1 MRCPA
6 KYPYFTY
13 SMSRSLTSL
22 STSSPAPQVKVLA
35 GWKRGL
41 AVLAGAIV
49 RLWVATLRFSC
60 SADTEETMRRVDGPQ
75 LYVLWHDRLF
85 ISAEIARRFR
95 GKRPLNALIST
106 SKDGAWLT
114 AFFATMGLC
123 AVRGSSSKGGR
134 EAATELVRV
143 LKTGADAG
151 ITPDG
156 PRGPAYRVKPG
167 ALIVARR
174 SGARIILV
182 GVTYDSYWCLS
193 GWDRFRLPK
202 PFSRIHLCAQLFNE
216 AKLRS
221 DDAVPALEGVLQAL
235 NTSLVPTGEMV

>member
-1 MRCPA
+1 
-6 KYPYFTY
+6 
-13 SMSRSLTSL
+13 
-22 STSSPAPQVKVLA
+22 
-35 GWKRGL
+35 
-41 AVLAGAIV
+41 
-49 RLWVATLRFSC
+49 
-60 SADTEETMRRVDGPQ
+60 MRRMDGPQ

-95 GKRPLNALIST
+95 GQRPLHALIST

-123 AVRGSSSKGGR
+123 AVRGSSSRGGR

-156 PRGPAYRVKPG
+156 PRGPAYAVKPG
-167 ALIVARR
+167 AVIVARR
-174 SGARIILV
+174 SGAKIILV
-182 GVTYDSYWCLS
+182 GVTYESYWCLF

-202 PFSRIHLCAQLFNE
+202 PFSRIHLCAQLFSE
-216 AKLRS
+216 TQLRA
-221 DDAVPALEGVLQAL
+221 DNVTTQLEVELRAL
-235 NTSLVPTGEMV
+235 NVSHATVGDVV